1 MVHRWG
7 LWGEEGLMRQ
17 EEGEGEVA
25 GWASWVQS
33 QGRGGRPGE
42 RRRGRGRTDS
52 KARFYCA
59 VFFFLNEMP

>member
-1 MVHRWG
+1 MVRRWG

-17 EEGEGEVA
+17 GEGEVA

-33 QGRGGRPGE
+33 RGRGGRPGG
-42 RRRGRGRTDS
+42 RRRGRGRRTDS

-59 VFFFLNEMP
+59 VFFFLDEMS